1 MNCVLLPTLT
11 LPVANPLDE
20 IAIGS
25 LYNPNDQD
33 DLLLPI
39 VSDQDY

>member
-1 MNCVLLPTLT
+1 LPT
-11 LPVANPLDE
+11 ANPLDD
-20 IAIGS
+20 IDIGS
-25 LYNPNDQD
+25 VYNPNDQD